1 MIDIIVNKASVLI
14 MAISKSKFVSL
25 TFDDGPSPY
34 TNQILD
40 ILGTY
45 NIKATFFVVGKAV
58 IKYPEI
64 VKRINNEKHVIGNHT
79 WNHPKITDLSAKE
92 LSSQIKKNNLEIK
105 KIIGKEPIIFR
116 APYGKIDDQS
126 LRIIHDSGL
135 KSVLWN
141 VNSRDWSL
149 TSAKKI
155 ERRVLKKTKTDSI
168 VLLHDG
174 DKFGSGPRD
183 ATVLSLPNIIEDLM
197 QSGNKFLTIPVFHQ
211 KCFTI
216 EKW

>member
-1 MIDIIVNKASVLI
+1 MVT
-14 MAISKSKFVSL
+14 SKSKFVSL

-58 IKYPEI
+58 KNYPEI

-79 WNHPKITDLSAKE
+79 WNHPTITDIPAKK
-92 LSSQIKKNNLEIK
+92 LSSQIQKTSLVIK
-105 KIIGKEPIIFR
+105 DIIGKKPILFR
-116 APYGKIDDQS
+116 APYGEIDDHSFRVIQ
-126 LRIIHDSGL
+126 DSGL
-135 KSVLWN
+135 KSVLWT
-141 VNSRDWSL
+141 VDSLDWSL
-149 TSAKKI
+149 TTEKLI
-155 ERRVLKKTKTDSI
+155 ENEVLKNTKTDSI

-174 DKFGSGPRD
+174 DQFGSGPRD
-183 ATVLSLPNIIEDLM
+183 ATVLSLPNIIESLM
-197 QSGNKFLTIPVFHQ
+197 QSGYKFLTIPEFHK

-216 EKW
+216 ERW